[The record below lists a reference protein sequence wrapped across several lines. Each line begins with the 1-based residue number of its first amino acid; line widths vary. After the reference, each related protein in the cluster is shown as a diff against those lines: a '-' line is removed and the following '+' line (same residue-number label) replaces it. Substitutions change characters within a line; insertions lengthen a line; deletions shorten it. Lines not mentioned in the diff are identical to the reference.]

1 MAKFK
6 ARVLK
11 RIHVMMDL
19 CTTIDTLENFG
30 RTKTEEAVVKVKVD

>member
-19 CTTIDTLENFG
+19 CTSMDTLENFS
-30 RTKTEEAVVKVKVD
+30 RTKTEDAVVKVEVD